1 MNKREKILLKEIAD
15 TQTGPF
21 GTQLHEKD
29 YVSIGTPIVT
39 VEHLGEISFIK
50 QNLPLVSDDDKLRL
64 SKYILKEGDIVFSRV
79 GSVDRCTYVSAKED
93 GWLFSGRCLRVRF
106 NENANAKYVSFYFRQ
121 KFFKE
126 MMLNISVGATM
137 PSLNTSLMANIP
149 LYLPKKETQKKI
161 AKVLSS
167 LDSKIELNNR
177 INAELEAM
185 AKTIY
190 DYWFVQ
196 FDYPDQNG
204 KPYKASGGKM
214 VWNEE
219 LKREIPEGWGM
230 EKMENWLNIDKS
242 GDWGKDNPEGNFIK
256 KVICFRGADIN
267 GLNGFGELKPPV
279 RFINEKNSF
288 KILNSHDLIIEIS
301 GGSPTQSTGRMAFI
315 TDATIKRF
323 EHPLICSNF
332 CKPISMKNKKLLYNF
347 VYYWNN
353 LYENGVFFGYEGKT
367 SGIKNLLFDS
377 FINSYSTVVPE
388 DKVVEKFYNIME
400 NIQEKKQTALA
411 ENQKLAELRDWLLP
425 MLMNGQVKVK
435 EATEYIQS
443 PNYLSMAAEPEVGYG
458 M

>member
-177 INAELEAM
+177 INTELEAM

-196 FDYPDQNG
+196 FDFPDQNG

-219 LKREIPEGWGM
+219 LKRAIPEGW
-230 EKMENWLNIDKS
+230 EV
-242 GDWGKDNPEGNFIK
+242 KDLHEIAKCIMGQSPKGESYNQDGIGIPL
-256 KVICFRGADIN
+256 
-267 GLNGFGELKPPV
+267 LNGPA
-279 RFINEKNSF
+279 
-288 KILNSHDLIIEIS
+288 D
-301 GGSPTQSTGRMAFI
+301 
-315 TDATIKRF
+315 
-323 EHPLICSNF
+323 
-332 CKPISMKNKKLLYNF
+332 
-347 VYYWNN
+347 
-353 LYENGVFFGYEGKT
+353 YENGALKGRTFTTEPKRLCQMNDLVLCIRATIGNLVYSEQEFCLGRGVAAVRPMNNRLSELIYFLLIQEIERFKVQATG
-367 SGIKNLLFDS
+367 SIIVGITKDDLIESKCLIPSDDL
-377 FINSYSTVVPE
+377 INSFHNLIKPQF
-388 DKVVEKFYNIME
+388 DKVRINI
-400 NIQEKKQTALA
+400 K

-435 EATEYIQS
+435 EGTEYIQS
-443 PNYLSMAAEPEVGYG
+443 PNNLSMAAEPEVGYG
-458 M
+458 EL

>member
-1 MNKREKILLKEIAD
+1 MNRIIKIKEVAKLNVDTYKKDDFSDFIKYLDTGSLTNNRFSGYQILDLKKDVIPSRAKRKIKYGTILYSTVRPDQEHFGIIETKMTDLIVSTGFTTIDVFDKEID
-15 TQTGPF
+15 
-21 GTQLHEKD
+21 
-29 YVSIGTPIVT
+29 
-39 VEHLGEISFIK
+39 
-50 QNLPLVSDDDKLRL
+50 
-64 SKYILKEGDIVFSRV
+64 
-79 GSVDRCTYVSAKED
+79 
-93 GWLFSGRCLRVRF
+93 
-106 NENANAKYVSFYFRQ
+106 AKYLYYLLTQKHITKYLHTIASNSVSSYPSISPNDLGNLEFKVLKYF
-121 KFFKE
+121 E
-126 MMLNISVGATM
+126 
-137 PSLNTSLMANIP
+137 
-149 LYLPKKETQKKI
+149 QKKI
-161 AKVLSS
+161 AKVLST

-196 FDYPDQNG
+196 FDFPDQNG

-214 VWNEE
+214 IWNEE
-219 LKREIPEGWGM
+219 LKREIPEGWGV
-230 EKMENWLNIDKS
+230 EKMEDWLNIDKS
-242 GDWGKDNPEGNFIK
+242 GDWGKDSPEGNFTK

-347 VYYWNN
+347 VYYWNS
-353 LYENGVFFGYEGKT
+353 LYDNGIFFGYEGKT

-377 FINSYSTVVPE
+377 FISSYSTVVPE
-388 DKVVEKFYNIME
+388 AKVVEKFYNLME
-400 NIQEKKQTALA
+400 SIQEKKQTALA

-443 PNYLSMAAEPEVGYG
+443 PNNLSMAAEPEVGYG
-458 M
+458 E